1 MKSFIIPDRDIVEKE
16 IQKSHKRS
24 ERLKLDQN
32 TRSFHFKLTPEELEE
47 RRMLRKDF
55 LDIARDQIK
64 DLYRF
69 VEGAGFAVTLADN
82 EGYILEIL
90 GDRPILETM
99 YHVNCIPGYRWS
111 EQDVGTS
118 AISLVLREH
127 HPLQIHEED
136 HYFKSSQKYTCS
148 AAPIY
153 GYDKEF
159 IGILAL
165 TGITIHVSEHTLG
178 MVVTAAF
185 AIQNQL
191 SLLHASQEIEIQ
203 FNYLN
208 ETIDSLDNGVLL
220 VDRQG
225 MIRTVN
231 QSATK
236 FLEIEQDCVGS
247 HLSILFP
254 NDFIDEMYQKKN
266 IPDKE
271 LFLDRHGKSLHLM
284 FSLRAVTSKDGTE
297 IGYIIAVNEIRRIHR
312 IVNAI
317 AGLRANFMF
326 SDIVGESQPM
336 KEAVNLAIVAAMND
350 STVLLLGETG
360 TGKELFAQAIH
371 NRSTRKNMPF
381 VAINCGA
388 IPRDLLET
396 ELFGY
401 SDGAF
406 TGAKKGGRPGKFEIA
421 AGGTLFLDEIG
432 NLPID
437 MQVKLLRVLQ
447 TGTVC
452 RVGDHNQID
461 IKVRVIT
468 ATNANL
474 QSEVRKGNFREDLFY
489 RLNVFPIAIP
499 PLRDRGQDVILIARD
514 ILNRRSMA
522 LRKQK
527 SVFTAEAERLLLKH
541 PWPGNVRELENIIE
555 RLLNMTDER
564 TIDYSHMVKAL
575 PAISTYSELHRFEEG
590 RTGLLEEIEK
600 QVIKE
605 VLENNSANI
614 SKSAQILGVTRSTLY
629 TKIKKHNLNV

>member
-32 TRSFHFKLTPEELEE
+32 TRSFHFKLTPEQLEE
-47 RRMLRKDF
+47 RRALRKDF

-99 YHVNCIPGYRWS
+99 YHVNCIPGYRWA

-118 AISLVLREH
+118 AISLVLRER

-148 AAPIY
+148 AAPIF

-165 TGITIHVSEHTLG
+165 TGITINVSEHTLG
-178 MVVTAAF
+178 MV
-185 AIQNQL
+185 
-191 SLLHASQEIEIQ
+191 EIQ
-203 FNYLN
+203 YNYLN

-220 VDRQG
+220 VDKQG
-225 MIRTVN
+225 MIRTIN

-236 FLEIEQDCVGS
+236 FLEIQHDCVGS
-247 HLSILFP
+247 HLSLLFP
-254 NDFIDEMYQKKN
+254 DDFIEEMYQKKN

-271 LFLDRHGKSLHLM
+271 LFLERHGKSLHLM

-371 NRSTRKNMPF
+371 NRSTRKNMPS
-381 VAINCGA
+381 VGLNCGDRGRGDPV
-388 IPRDLLET
+388 PRRDRQPSYRHAGKTSPGTPDWYGLP
-396 ELFGY
+396 
-401 SDGAF
+401 S
-406 TGAKKGGRPGKFEIA
+406 GRP
-421 AGGTLFLDEIG
+421 
-432 NLPID
+432 
-437 MQVKLLRVLQ
+437 
-447 TGTVC
+447 
-452 RVGDHNQID
+452 
-461 IKVRVIT
+461 
-468 ATNANL
+468 
-474 QSEVRKGNFREDLFY
+474 
-489 RLNVFPIAIP
+489 
-499 PLRDRGQDVILIARD
+499 
-514 ILNRRSMA
+514 
-522 LRKQK
+522 
-527 SVFTAEAERLLLKH
+527 
-541 PWPGNVRELENIIE
+541 
-555 RLLNMTDER
+555 
-564 TIDYSHMVKAL
+564 
-575 PAISTYSELHRFEEG
+575 
-590 RTGLLEEIEK
+590 
-600 QVIKE
+600 
-605 VLENNSANI
+605 
-614 SKSAQILGVTRSTLY
+614 
-629 TKIKKHNLNV
+629 